1 MTLTREEVR
10 RIAGLARLDLTVEEE
25 QRFAVQLGRVV
36 EYIGQL
42 DRFETSEFPP
52 GVPDGALALDEPV
65 ASLPTEA
72 VLANAPQRIFSFVV
86 VPRVLE
92 ADD

>member
-10 RIAGLARLDLTVEEE
+10 RIAGLARLDLTEEEE

-42 DRFETSEFPP
+42 DRFETSELPP

-65 ASLPTEA
+65 ASLSTEA
-72 VLANAPQRIFSFVV
+72 VLANAPQRISSFVV